1 MDFSRD
7 KYQKYLKRIS
17 EENKGTLFTFPL
29 LLNYS
34 CLLFLQKDSKNAL
47 LISLD
52 KEKPLVCIIEYQK
65 HLISLEN

>member
-7 KYQKYLKRIS
+7 KYQKYLERIS
-17 EENKGTLFTFPL
+17 EENKDTLFTFPL

-47 LISLD
+47 
-52 KEKPLVCIIEYQK
+52 
-65 HLISLEN
+65 